1 MPHFQEFSRVAVDTT
16 FASSMLLTLLIVFF
30 SVYTRRFLAC
40 KERIFCL
47 NLSLRGVCALRCF
60 EVCALACGLTE
71 ACSSSSSDGLLETD
85 SNCNVVSIIA
95 FVRRTI
101 YNLNNFIRCV
111 AFIFLTCFKKKYVKH
126 PIDLVL
132 LI

>member
-40 KERIFCL
+40 KERIL
-47 NLSLRGVCALRCF
+47 INLSLRGVCALRCF
-60 EVCALACGLTE
+60 EVCVLACELTE